1 MRYGPLVQGVGRL
14 IVPFSGPLELD
25 HTLGCGQAFRWK
37 ADGDWHLGTVGDV
50 AFKVRRV
57 PQGLEYLSC
66 PPVDA
71 SFVRSYFRLDDDLDA
86 ILEEI
91 SAHSGGKGDRHMK
104 EAVGKYR
111 GLRLL
116 RQDPWECLVS
126 YVTSVVSNIPKI
138 SRCIENMSRRHGKRI
153 VLDGWET
160 YSFPTPKA
168 LAAAKAHEL
177 RSCELGFRGRYISRL
192 AREVVEKNMD
202 IGVLREAPYD
212 EARKA
217 LMQFLGVGEK
227 VADCACLFSLD
238 KLEAFPVDRWV
249 QRVAGRLFFGNRSI
263 PERKVRLWGMK
274 KYGRYAGYAQEY
286 LFHYIRHLDPVDIRI
301 RSRKGA
307 TP

>member
-1 MRYGPLVQGVGRL
+1 L
-14 IVPFSGPLELD
+14 IIRFNGPLELD
-25 HTLGCGQAFRWK
+25 HTLGCGQAFRWRT
-37 ADGDWHLGTVGDV
+37 DGEWHLGTVGDV
-50 AFKVRRV
+50 ALKVRRV
-57 PQGLEYLSC
+57 PEGLEYLSS

-71 SFVRSYFRLDDDLDA
+71 SFVRSYFRLDDELDA

-91 SAHSGGKGDRHMK
+91 SDHTGQKGDLHMK
-104 EAVGKYR
+104 EAVRRYR

-138 SRCIENMSRRHGKRI
+138 SRCIENMSRRQGTRI

-192 AREVVEKNMD
+192 AKEVLAKNMD
-202 IGVLREAPYD
+202 LGALRLVTYE
-212 EARKA
+212 EAREA

-249 QRVAGRLFFGNRSI
+249 QRVAGRLFFRNRSI
-263 PERKVRLWGMK
+263 PVKKVREWGMR

-286 LFHYIRHLDPVDIRI
+286 LFHYIRHLDPVDNKI
-301 RSRKGA
+301 RSRRGA